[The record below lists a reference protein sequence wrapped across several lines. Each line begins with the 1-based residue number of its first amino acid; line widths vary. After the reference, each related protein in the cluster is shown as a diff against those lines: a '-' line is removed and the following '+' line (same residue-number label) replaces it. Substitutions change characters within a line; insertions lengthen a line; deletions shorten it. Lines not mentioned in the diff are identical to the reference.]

1 VTRLFTFLASSSEKR
16 PWIVVGVVAL
26 ITIFLMGGM
35 GLLKTEFS
43 QEGMM
48 PKKYASV
55 KALSKVQDNFGGL
68 SYENVLVTSDNVTSS
83 QIGELLLGLTPAT
96 LEKEAGLKKGQV
108 IKIQTYL
115 DALTKMAGAQGAKL
129 PSGMMLEAA
138 IQQFMATPYA
148 QEQVIGQTVTKDK
161 KATLVKLQLD
171 PHMNQSDQ
179 INLAKNLEKF
189 LSEKFGS
196 TAAKVYFSGVASQQ
210 KDAQEFMARQTSLL
224 FGIALLFIMLVL
236 YMTFRRVSDVF
247 LLMFVI
253 VVGILWVVGLMGWV
267 GITYSTMSVAIMPL
281 MLGINIAYVIHIL
294 SRYYEE
300 REEGGDVF
308 YSSTTAV
315 KTVGVAV
322 FLTAITTVFGFSSFL
337 ITDIA
342 PMRDF
347 GIVCMIGIGISFL
360 LSLTLLPAV
369 TVLRDRRKN
378 ADKLEAHLEKMR
390 KRRRDSR
397 YGAVVD
403 RALLGSAN
411 AAHHHPL
418 VVTVCVLLLI
428 GFGGFAVAN
437 VKTGAD
443 VRAMMPSDLPS
454 GKAAAMISSS
464 FGAQDADVIL
474 VSGDILKPSNLAAY
488 LKLEEEV
495 ANNKFNKDDRE
506 GSFSRQGS
514 ISIADIIAK
523 SSGGKTPDSEAAVKA
538 MVGELGKQMDLSA
551 MVSKDGKSTIIMIRS
566 SIPRTQ
572 TETSE
577 KVKILRDASANLMKK
592 TGLEATPTGLSVLI
606 SDLMG
611 NIVPTQLET
620 SGLALILCLLILVIV
635 FKSLSYGIVTLVVVL
650 CGMSAEMAFLYIV
663 GWPLDIMT
671 VTVASL
677 VIGAGIDFGI
687 HITHRFREQ
696 RYDRGLSLEE
706 SVQTTVRHVGRAL
719 IAGGLTTV
727 GVFGI
732 LGISTMVPL
741 RHFGWTVAVGLI
753 FCLLG
758 SLLVLPSLLVLLSKV
773 LDRHA
778 ERKALATEE
787 TGTEAEG
794 LVTP

>member
-1 VTRLFTFLASSSEKR
+1 LTRLFTFLASSSEKR
-16 PWIVVGVVAL
+16 PWIVLGVVGL
-26 ITIFLMGGM
+26 ITVFLLVGM

-48 PKKYASV
+48 PKKYVSV
-55 KALSKVQDNFGGL
+55 KALKQVQDNFGGL
-68 SYENVLVTSDNVTSS
+68 SYENVLVTGDDVTSF
-83 QIGELLLGLTPAT
+83 QVAETLLALSPAT
-96 LEKEAGLKKGQV
+96 LEKEAGIKKGQV
-108 IKIQTYL
+108 IKVQTYL
-115 DALTKMAGAQGAKL
+115 DAFAKMASTQGGTLPRGAVLG
-129 PSGMMLEAA
+129 SA
-138 IQQFMATPYA
+138 IQQFMASPYA
-148 QEQVIGQTVTKDK
+148 QAQLIGKTVSKDK
-161 KATLVKLQLD
+161 KAALVKLQLD
-171 PHMNQSDQ
+171 PHMTQTDQ
-179 INLAKNLEKF
+179 IK
-189 LSEKFGS
+189 LSKSLQKYLTAKFGS
-196 TAAKVYFSGVASQQ
+196 TGAKVYFSGVASQQ

-236 YMTFRRVSDVF
+236 YMTFRRISDVF

-253 VVGILWVVGLMGWV
+253 VVGIVWVVGLMGWL

-347 GIVCMIGIGISFL
+347 GIVCMIGIGFSFL
-360 LSLTLLPAV
+360 LALTLLPAV
-369 TVLRDRRKN
+369 TVIRDRRKK
-378 ADKLEAHLEKMR
+378 ADKLEAHLEKMK

-397 YGAVVD
+397 YGAIVD
-403 RALLGSAN
+403 RALTGSAS
-411 AAHHHPL
+411 AAHHHPWI
-418 VVTVCVLLLI
+418 VTTCVLLLI
-428 GFGGFAVAN
+428 AFGGFAVAN

-454 GKAAAMISSS
+454 GKAAAVISSD

-474 VSGDILKPSNLAAY
+474 VKGDVLKPSNLAAY
-488 LKLEEEV
+488 LELEDEV
-495 ANNKFNKDDRE
+495 ANNKFNSSDRL
-506 GSFSRQGS
+506 GSFTRAGNV
-514 ISIADIIAK
+514 SIADILAN
-523 SSGGKTPDSEAAVKA
+523 SNGGKVPDSAAAIKQ
-538 MVGELGKQMDLSA
+538 MVTELGKQMDLSM
-551 MVSKDGKSTIIMIRS
+551 MVSKDGKSTLILIKS
-566 SIPRTQ
+566 SIPKTQ
-572 TETSE
+572 AETSE
-577 KVKILRDASANLMKK
+577 KVKILRAAAVNLTKK

-620 SGLALILCLLILVIV
+620 SGLALILCLLVLIIV
-635 FKSLSYGIVTLVVVL
+635 FKSISFGVVTLVVVL
-650 CGMSAEMAFLYIV
+650 CGMSAEMAFLYVV

-696 RYDRGLSLEE
+696 HYDRGLPLED

-732 LGISTMVPL
+732 LGISTMMPL

-758 SLLVLPSLLVLLSKV
+758 SLLVLPSLLVLLSKF
-773 LDRHA
+773 LDRNK
-778 ERKALATEE
+778 ERKEAGAVEG
-787 TGTEAEG
+787 GTEAEG

>member
-1 VTRLFTFLASSSEKR
+1 MTRFFTFLATSSEKR
-16 PWIVVGVVAL
+16 PWIVVLCVGLVTLFMVV
-26 ITIFLMGGM
+26 GM
-35 GLLKTEFS
+35 GLVKTEFS

-48 PKKYASV
+48 PSKYASV
-55 KALSKVQDNFGGL
+55 KALKSVQDDFGGL
-68 SYENVLVTSDNVTSS
+68 SYENVLVTGDDVTKY
-83 QIGELLLGLTPAT
+83 QVAKVLLGMSPDQLV
-96 LEKEAGLKKGQV
+96 KNAGVKAGEV
-108 IKIQTYL
+108 IKVDTYL
-115 DALTKMAGAQGAKL
+115 DPLQKMAAAQGMKL
-129 PSGMMLEAA
+129 PSGMMLGGA

-148 QEQVIGQTVTKDK
+148 QAEVLGKTVSKDK
-161 KATLVKLQLD
+161 KATLIRLQLD
-171 PHMNQSDQ
+171 PHMTQSAQ
-179 INLAKNLEKF
+179 INLSKKLEKYLNDEF
-189 LSEKFGS
+189 SIAG
-196 TAAKVYFSGVASQQ
+196 AKVYFSGVASQQ
-210 KDAQEFMARQTSLL
+210 KDAQEFMARQTTIL

-236 YMTFRRVSDVF
+236 YMTFRRISDVF

-253 VVGILWVVGLMGWV
+253 VVGIVWVVGLMGWV

-300 REEGGDVF
+300 REEGGDIF

-347 GIVCMIGIGISFL
+347 GIVCMIGIGFSFL
-360 LSLTLLPAV
+360 LALTLLPAL
-369 TVLRDRRKN
+369 TIIRDRRKK
-378 ADKLEAHLEKMR
+378 AEKLEAHLEKMR

-397 YGAVVD
+397 YGSAID
-403 RALLGSAN
+403 GALTSAAG
-411 AAHHHPL
+411 AAHRHPW
-418 VVTVCVLLLI
+418 VVTVCVVVLVA
-428 GFGGFAVAN
+428 FGGFAVAN

-443 VRAMMPSDLPS
+443 MRAMMPGDLPS
-454 GKAAAMISSS
+454 AKAAALISSY
-464 FGAQDADVIL
+464 FGAQDTDVIL
-474 VSGDILKPSNLAAY
+474 VKGDVLKPSNLAVY
-488 LKLEEEV
+488 LELEDAV
-495 ANNKFNKDDRE
+495 ANNKFNSKDRA
-506 GSFSRQGS
+506 GAFTRAGA
-514 ISIADIIAK
+514 ISIADILVNTN
-523 SSGGKTPDSEAAVKA
+523 GGNLPETEEAVKKS
-538 MVGELGKQMDLSA
+538 VEELGKQMDLST
-551 MVSKDGKSTIIMIRS
+551 MVSKDGKSTLILIRS
-566 SIPRTQ
+566 GYPKTQ
-572 TETSE
+572 AETSE
-577 KVKILRDASANLMKK
+577 KVKILRDASSALTKK

-606 SDLMG
+606 SDLLG

-620 SGLALILCLLILVIV
+620 SGLALLLCLLVLVLV
-635 FKSLSYGIVTLVVVL
+635 FKSFSYGFVTLIVVL
-650 CGMSAEMAFLYIV
+650 CGMAAEMAFLYIV

-696 RYDRGLSLEE
+696 HYERGLPLEE
-706 SVQTTVRHVGRAL
+706 AIETTVRHVGRAL
-719 IAGGLTTV
+719 VAGGLTTV

-773 LDRHA
+773 RDRRTAKKLA
-778 ERKALATEE
+778 EKAP
-787 TGTEAEG
+787 EA
-794 LVTP
+794 PAQA